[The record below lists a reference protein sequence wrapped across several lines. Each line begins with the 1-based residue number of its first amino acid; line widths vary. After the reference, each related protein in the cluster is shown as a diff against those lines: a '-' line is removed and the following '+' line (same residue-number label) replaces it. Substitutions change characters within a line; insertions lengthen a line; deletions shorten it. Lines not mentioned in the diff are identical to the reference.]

1 MYSLTGET
9 LFLERFL
16 MTDKCLEP
24 LLYRLDFIEFFE
36 GIQSAV
42 HEQNKDTG
50 TLAVIATLFVDFL
63 TSAAS
68 EAPRG

>member
-1 MYSLTGET
+1 
-9 LFLERFL
+9 

-63 TSAAS
+63 TSVAS

>member
-1 MYSLTGET
+1 
-9 LFLERFL
+9 